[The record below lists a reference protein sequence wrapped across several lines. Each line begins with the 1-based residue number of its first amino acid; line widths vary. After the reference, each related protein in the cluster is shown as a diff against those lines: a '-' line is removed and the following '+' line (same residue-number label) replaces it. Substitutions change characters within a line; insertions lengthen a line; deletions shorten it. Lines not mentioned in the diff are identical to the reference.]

1 MRRVH
6 GQCLLVVG
14 LRVTLCLTY
23 YQCSTKTARSG
34 ILFRRRVES
43 VEVRWAA
50 LPQLVRDIGP
60 IFGLVSFGVFLSLL
74 VLYIVRAREIRK
86 LRREAPFLAES
97 NGNPES

>member
-1 MRRVH
+1 
-6 GQCLLVVG
+6 
-14 LRVTLCLTY
+14 
-23 YQCSTKTARSG
+23 
-34 ILFRRRVES
+34 
-43 VEVRWAA
+43 

>member
-1 MRRVH
+1 MAAASPPRL
-6 GQCLLVVG
+6 GP
-14 LRVTLCLTY
+14 
-23 YQCSTKTARSG
+23 K
-34 ILFRRRVES
+34 
-43 VEVRWAA
+43 VRWVA